1 MSKTYASPFDTPG
14 KLDQKIIATPTH
26 IIANSVPRSQCI
38 GTKAAKAGT
47 SLALTASWKC
57 YGTGGFRQ
65 TAPPY
70 SGTNSKDRRER
81 RWPR

>member
-14 KLDQKIIATPTH
+14 KLDQK